1 MEDIRKS
8 FEEVDALYIADGHH
22 RTASSAAV
30 SARRR
35 QKHPDY
41 TGQEEFNYLMA
52 VVFCDED
59 LFIMDYNRVVRDLNG
74 LTEEEF
80 MENSVPPLT

>member
-1 MEDIRKS
+1 
-8 FEEVDALYIADGHH
+8 
-22 RTASSAAV
+22 
-30 SARRR
+30 
-35 QKHPDY
+35 
-41 TGQEEFNYLMA
+41 MA

-59 LFIMDYNRVVRDLNG
+59 LFIMDYNRVIRDLNG